1 MSSQSTASAKR
12 RRAGLVNTPIFKSE
26 DNQQSTNVPQPMD
39 IKKPMSLQQV
49 ITVFD
54 QRLLHLE
61 KIIIEQSPESQISE
75 GNAEINLEQL
85 NEIQESFQTSITKCV
100 NEFDHRY
107 NLLAN
112 EVVELKEMLLKL
124 QSYTLEVNKALYE
137 NKTQGLLEKKTIT
150 ENKKQTKEMEE
161 AMDEIL
167 EKAFEETQT
176 ESIEETQ
183 TESIEE
189 IQLEYIEETA
199 ASESIEEDVFAKD
212 SEPWDTDIIEESQTD
227 ISASPEVV
235 NNLDETENIEIEVTE
250 QNVSDDQEK
259 GKKRKKKDKK
269 SISVSLEENS

>member
-167 EKAFEETQT
+167 EKAFEE
-176 ESIEETQ
+176 
-183 TESIEE
+183 
-189 IQLEYIEETA
+189 IQLESIEETA

>member
-26 DNQQSTNVPQPMD
+26 DNQQSTNVPTPMD

-150 ENKKQTKEMEE
+150 ENKKQTKEEE
-161 AMDEIL
+161 DMDEIL
-167 EKAFEETQT
+167 EKAFEEIQT

-189 IQLEYIEETA
+189 TV
-199 ASESIEEDVFAKD
+199 ASECVEEDVFAKD

>member
-1 MSSQSTASAKR
+1 MSSQSNASAKR
-12 RRAGLVNTPIFKSE
+12 RRAGVVNTPIFKSE
-26 DNQQSTNVPQPMD
+26 DNQQSTPAPTPVPMD

-61 KIIIEQSPESQISE
+61 KIIIEQGPVSQTSE
-75 GNAEINLEQL
+75 GKAEIDLEQL
-85 NEIQESFQTSITKCV
+85 NEIQESFQTSISKCV

-137 NKTQGLLEKKTIT
+137 NKTQSSQPLLQNVSEGKTIV
-150 ENKKQTKEMEE
+150 ENSTQTKEVQE

-167 EKAFEETQT
+167 EKAYEEIEQEPSEEKTQT
-176 ESIEETQ
+176 DT
-183 TESIEE
+183 TEQHLLDKE
-189 IQLEYIEETA
+189 
-199 ASESIEEDVFAKD
+199 
-212 SEPWDTDIIEESQTD
+212 SEPWDEDTLEESHDD

-235 NNLDETENIEIEVTE
+235 NNLEQSENMEIEVTE
-250 QNVSDDQEK
+250 QTITEDQEK
-259 GKKRKKKDKK
+259 GKKRKRKDKK
-269 SISVSLEENS
+269 SIRYL

>member
-1 MSSQSTASAKR
+1 MSSQSNASAKR

-26 DNQQSTNVPQPMD
+26 DNQQTTSEPAPMD

-61 KIIIEQSPESQISE
+61 KIIIEQGPVSQTSE
-75 GNAEINLEQL
+75 GKPEIDLEQL
-85 NEIQESFQTSITKCV
+85 NEIQESFQTSISKCV

-124 QSYTLEVNKALYE
+124 QSYTLDVNKALYE
-137 NKTQGLLEKKTIT
+137 SKIQSSQPLLQNVSEGKTIV
-150 ENKKQTKEMEE
+150 ENSSQTKEVQE

-167 EKAFEETQT
+167 EKAYEEMEQ
-176 ESIEETQ
+176 ESSEEKTHIEHVD
-183 TESIEE
+183 
-189 IQLEYIEETA
+189 A
-199 ASESIEEDVFAKD
+199 FAKD
-212 SEPWDTDIIEESQTD
+212 AEPWDKDTIEESQTD

-235 NNLDETENIEIEVTE
+235 NNLEENMEIEVAE
-250 QNVSDDQEK
+250 QTISEDQDQEK
-259 GKKRKKKDKK
+259 GKKRKRKDKK

>member
-26 DNQQSTNVPQPMD
+26 DNQQSTNVPTPMD

-189 IQLEYIEETA
+189 
-199 ASESIEEDVFAKD
+199 DVFAKD

-269 SISVSLEENS
+269 SISVYLEENS

>member
-1 MSSQSTASAKR
+1 
-12 RRAGLVNTPIFKSE
+12 
-26 DNQQSTNVPQPMD
+26 MD

-61 KIIIEQSPESQISE
+61 KIIIEQGSTSQTSE
-75 GNAEINLEQL
+75 GKAEIDLEQL

-124 QSYTLEVNKALYE
+124 QSYTLDVNKALYE
-137 NKTQGLLEKKTIT
+137 SKIQSSQPLLQNVSEGKTIV
-150 ENKKQTKEMEE
+150 ENSFKTKEVQE

-167 EKAFEETQT
+167 EKAYEEMEQEFSEKKTQT
-176 ESIEETQ
+176 ELIEGVD
-183 TESIEE
+183 S
-189 IQLEYIEETA
+189 
-199 ASESIEEDVFAKD
+199 FAKD
-212 SEPWDTDIIEESQTD
+212 AEPWDKDPIEESQTD

-235 NNLDETENIEIEVTE
+235 NNLEENMEIEGTDQTITE
-250 QNVSDDQEK
+250 DQEQEK
-259 GKKRKKKDKK
+259 GKKRKRKDKK

>member
-1 MSSQSTASAKR
+1 MSSQSNASAKR

-26 DNQQSTNVPQPMD
+26 DNQQSTSVPTPMD

-61 KIIIEQSPESQISE
+61 KCIIEQSPQSQISE

-137 NKTQGLLEKKTIT
+137 NKTQRLLEKKTIT

-167 EKAFEETQT
+167 EKAFEE
-176 ESIEETQ
+176 
-183 TESIEE
+183 
-189 IQLEYIEETA
+189 IQLESIEETA
-199 ASESIEEDVFAKD
+199 ASECIEEDVFAKD

-235 NNLDETENIEIEVTE
+235 NNLDETENIEIEVAE
-250 QNVSDDQEK
+250 QNISEDQEK
-259 GKKRKKKDKK
+259 GKKRKRKDKK

>member
-1 MSSQSTASAKR
+1 MSSQSNASAKR
-12 RRAGLVNTPIFKSE
+12 RRAGVVNTPIFKSE
-26 DNQQSTNVPQPMD
+26 DNQQTTSEPAPMD

-61 KIIIEQSPESQISE
+61 KIIIEQGPVSQTSE
-75 GNAEINLEQL
+75 GKPEIDLEQL
-85 NEIQESFQTSITKCV
+85 NEIQESFQTSISKCV

-124 QSYTLEVNKALYE
+124 QSYTLDVNKALYE
-137 NKTQGLLEKKTIT
+137 SKIQSSQPLLQNVSEGKTIV
-150 ENKKQTKEMEE
+150 ENSSQTKEVQE

-167 EKAFEETQT
+167 EKAYEEMEQESSEEKTQT
-176 ESIEETQ
+176 DTNAESYV
-183 TESIEE
+183 
-189 IQLEYIEETA
+189 L
-199 ASESIEEDVFAKD
+199 AKEA
-212 SEPWDTDIIEESQTD
+212 EPWDEDTLEESQTD

-235 NNLDETENIEIEVTE
+235 NNLEENMEIEVTE
-250 QNVSDDQEK
+250 QTITEDQEK
-259 GKKRKKKDKK
+259 GKKRKRKDKK

>member
-1 MSSQSTASAKR
+1 MSSQSNASAKR
-12 RRAGLVNTPIFKSE
+12 RRAGVVNTPIFKSE
-26 DNQQSTNVPQPMD
+26 DNQTTSEPAPMD

-61 KIIIEQSPESQISE
+61 KIIIEQSPISQTSESK
-75 GNAEINLEQL
+75 AEIDLQQL
-85 NEIQESFQTSITKCV
+85 NEIQESFQTSISKCV

-124 QSYTLEVNKALYE
+124 QSYTLDVNKALYE
-137 NKTQGLLEKKTIT
+137 SKIQSSQPLLQNISEEKVV
-150 ENKKQTKEMEE
+150 ENSTQTKEVQE

-167 EKAFEETQT
+167 EKAYEEMEQESSEEKTQT
-176 ESIEETQ
+176 EVIEGVD
-183 TESIEE
+183 S
-189 IQLEYIEETA
+189 
-199 ASESIEEDVFAKD
+199 FAKD
-212 SEPWDTDIIEESQTD
+212 AEPWDKDAIEESQTD

-235 NNLDETENIEIEVTE
+235 NNLEENMEIEVTE
-250 QNVSDDQEK
+250 QTITEDQDQEK
-259 GKKRKKKDKK
+259 GKKRKRKDKK